1 MEISSSK
8 NVTFKLENDNLN
20 ISSNSKRLTLSDL
33 PKEKKRRNSKITSSS
48 IEKTKTR
55 YSKTRL
61 SRPSIFSN
69 NNRVNNNLFIRFDA
83 YGNEI
88 VKGSKNHKV
97 SFIDNISRQK
107 IAEVILVENDYNLHH
122 YPIDK
127 IDENEN
133 EKNGCQCDNC
143 CLIY

>member
-1 MEISSSK
+1 MNSISLRNNNNPRIEKYNNSKTKKLTLLNPDK
-8 NVTFKLENDNLN
+8 NV
-20 ISSNSKRLTLSDL
+20 NSRSTSLSLD
-33 PKEKKRRNSKITSSS
+33 
-48 IEKTKTR
+48 KTKIINLKNINFN
-55 YSKTRL
+55 SFN
-61 SRPSIFSN
+61 FSN
-69 NNRVNNNLFIRFDA
+69 NKRLNNNQSERFDA
-83 YGNEI
+83 FGNEI
-88 VKGSKNHKV
+88 FKGSKNHKV

-133 EKNGCQCDNC
+133 EKNGYQCDNC

>member
-1 MEISSSK
+1 MNSISLRNNNNPRIEKYNNSKTKKLTLLNPDK
-8 NVTFKLENDNLN
+8 NV
-20 ISSNSKRLTLSDL
+20 NSRSTSLSLD
-33 PKEKKRRNSKITSSS
+33 
-48 IEKTKTR
+48 KTKIINLKNTNFN
-55 YSKTRL
+55 SL
-61 SRPSIFSN
+61 NFSN
-69 NNRVNNNLFIRFDA
+69 NKRLNNNQSERFDA
-83 YGNEI
+83 FGNEI
-88 VKGSKNHKV
+88 FKGSKNHKV

-133 EKNGCQCDNC
+133 EKNSYQCDNC

>member
-1 MEISSSK
+1 MNSISLRNNNNPRIEKYNNSKTKKLTLLNPDK
-8 NVTFKLENDNLN
+8 NV
-20 ISSNSKRLTLSDL
+20 NSRSTSLSLD
-33 PKEKKRRNSKITSSS
+33 
-48 IEKTKTR
+48 KTKIINLKNTNFN
-55 YSKTRL
+55 SL
-61 SRPSIFSN
+61 NFSN
-69 NNRVNNNLFIRFDA
+69 NKRLNNNQSERFDA
-83 YGNEI
+83 FGNEI
-88 VKGSKNHKV
+88 FKGSKNHKV

-133 EKNGCQCDNC
+133 EKNGYQCDC

>member
-1 MEISSSK
+1 MNSISLRNNNNPRIEKYNNSKTKKLTLLNPDK
-8 NVTFKLENDNLN
+8 NVNSRSTSLSLDKTK
-20 ISSNSKRLTLSDL
+20 IINSKKSNF
-33 PKEKKRRNSKITSSS
+33 NS
-48 IEKTKTR
+48 
-55 YSKTRL
+55 L
-61 SRPSIFSN
+61 NFSN
-69 NNRVNNNLFIRFDA
+69 NKRLNNNQSERFDA
-83 YGNEI
+83 FGNEI
-88 VKGSKNHKV
+88 FKGSKNHKV

-133 EKNGCQCDNC
+133 EKNGYQCDNC

>member
-1 MEISSSK
+1 MNSISLRNNNNPRIEKYNNSKTKKLTLLNPDK
-8 NVTFKLENDNLN
+8 NV
-20 ISSNSKRLTLSDL
+20 NSRSTSLSLD
-33 PKEKKRRNSKITSSS
+33 
-48 IEKTKTR
+48 KTKIINLKNTNFN
-55 YSKTRL
+55 SL
-61 SRPSIFSN
+61 NFSN
-69 NNRVNNNLFIRFDA
+69 NKRLNNNQSERFDA
-83 YGNEI
+83 FGNEI
-88 VKGSKNHKV
+88 FKGSKNHKV

-133 EKNGCQCDNC
+133 EKNGYQCDNC

>member
-1 MEISSSK
+1 MNSISLRNNNNPRIEKYNNSKTKKLTLLNPDK
-8 NVTFKLENDNLN
+8 NV
-20 ISSNSKRLTLSDL
+20 NSRSTSLSLD
-33 PKEKKRRNSKITSSS
+33 
-48 IEKTKTR
+48 KTKIINLKNTNFN
-55 YSKTRL
+55 SL
-61 SRPSIFSN
+61 NFSN
-69 NNRVNNNLFIRFDA
+69 NKRLNNNQSERFDA
-83 YGNEI
+83 FGNEI
-88 VKGSKNHKV
+88 FKGSKNHKV

>member
-1 MEISSSK
+1 MNSISLRNNNNPRIEKYNNSKTKKLKLLNPDK
-8 NVTFKLENDNLN
+8 NV
-20 ISSNSKRLTLSDL
+20 NSRSTSLSLD
-33 PKEKKRRNSKITSSS
+33 
-48 IEKTKTR
+48 KTKIINLKNTNFN
-55 YSKTRL
+55 SL
-61 SRPSIFSN
+61 NFSN
-69 NNRVNNNLFIRFDA
+69 NKRLNNNQSERFDA
-83 YGNEI
+83 FGNEI
-88 VKGSKNHKV
+88 FKGSKNHKV

-127 IDENEN
+127 IEENEN

>member
-1 MEISSSK
+1 MNSISLRNNNNPRIEKYNNSKTKKLTLLNPDK
-8 NVTFKLENDNLN
+8 NVNSRSTSLSLDKTK
-20 ISSNSKRLTLSDL
+20 IINSKKSNF
-33 PKEKKRRNSKITSSS
+33 NS
-48 IEKTKTR
+48 
-55 YSKTRL
+55 L
-61 SRPSIFSN
+61 NFSN
-69 NNRVNNNLFIRFDA
+69 NKRLNNNQSERFDA
-83 YGNEI
+83 FGNEI
-88 VKGSKNHKV
+88 FKGSKNHKV

>member
-1 MEISSSK
+1 MNSISLRNNNNPRFEKYNNSKTKKLTLLNPDK
-8 NVTFKLENDNLN
+8 NV
-20 ISSNSKRLTLSDL
+20 NSRSTSLSLD
-33 PKEKKRRNSKITSSS
+33 
-48 IEKTKTR
+48 KTKIINLKNTNFN
-55 YSKTRL
+55 SL
-61 SRPSIFSN
+61 NFSN
-69 NNRVNNNLFIRFDA
+69 NKRLNNNQSERFDA
-83 YGNEI
+83 FGNEI
-88 VKGSKNHKV
+88 FKGSKNHKV

>member
-1 MEISSSK
+1 MNSISLRNNNNPRIEKYNNSKTKKLTLLNPDK
-8 NVTFKLENDNLN
+8 NV
-20 ISSNSKRLTLSDL
+20 NSRSTSLSLD
-33 PKEKKRRNSKITSSS
+33 
-48 IEKTKTR
+48 KTKIINLKNTNFN
-55 YSKTRL
+55 SL
-61 SRPSIFSN
+61 NFSN
-69 NNRVNNNLFIRFDA
+69 NKRLNNNQSERFDA
-83 YGNEI
+83 FGNEI
-88 VKGSKNHKV
+88 FKGSKNHKV
-97 SFIDNISRQK
+97 SFIDNISRKK

>member
-1 MEISSSK
+1 MNSISLRNNNNPKFEKYNNSK
-8 NVTFKLENDNLN
+8 TQKLILLDPDKNINSRSTSLSLDKTKIINLKKSNFNSNNKRLNDNQ
-20 ISSNSKRLTLSDL
+20 S
-33 PKEKKRRNSKITSSS
+33 E
-48 IEKTKTR
+48 
-55 YSKTRL
+55 
-61 SRPSIFSN
+61 
-69 NNRVNNNLFIRFDA
+69 RFDA
-83 YGNEI
+83 FGNEI
-88 VKGSKNHKV
+88 FKGSKNHKV

-133 EKNGCQCDNC
+133 EKNGYQCDC

>member
-1 MEISSSK
+1 MNSISLRNNNNPRIEKYNNSKTKKLTLLNPDK
-8 NVTFKLENDNLN
+8 NVNSRSTSLSLDKTK
-20 ISSNSKRLTLSDL
+20 IINSKKSNF
-33 PKEKKRRNSKITSSS
+33 NS
-48 IEKTKTR
+48 
-55 YSKTRL
+55 L
-61 SRPSIFSN
+61 NFSN
-69 NNRVNNNLFIRFDA
+69 NERLNNNQSERFDA
-83 YGNEI
+83 FGNEI
-88 VKGSKNHKV
+88 FKGSKNHKV
-97 SFIDNISRQK
+97 SFIDNISRKK

>member
-1 MEISSSK
+1 MNSISLRNNNNPK
-8 NVTFKLENDNLN
+8 FEKYN
-20 ISSNSKRLTLSDL
+20 NSKTKKLVLIDPDKNINSRSTSLSLD
-33 PKEKKRRNSKITSSS
+33 
-48 IEKTKTR
+48 KTKIINLKK
-55 YSKTRL
+55 SN
-61 SRPSIFSN
+61 FNSN
-69 NNRVNNNLFIRFDA
+69 NKRLNNNQSERFDA
-83 YGNEI
+83 FGNEI
-88 VKGSKNHKV
+88 FKGSKNHKV

-133 EKNGCQCDNC
+133 EKNGYQCDC

>member
-1 MEISSSK
+1 MNSISLRNNNNPRIEKYNNSKTKKLTLLNPDK
-8 NVTFKLENDNLN
+8 NVNSRSTSLSLDKTKIINLKK
-20 ISSNSKRLTLSDL
+20 SNFNSNNKRL
-33 PKEKKRRNSKITSSS
+33 
-48 IEKTKTR
+48 
-55 YSKTRL
+55 
-61 SRPSIFSN
+61 N
-69 NNRVNNNLFIRFDA
+69 NNQSERFDA
-83 YGNEI
+83 FGNEI
-88 VKGSKNHKV
+88 FKGSKNHKV

-133 EKNGCQCDNC
+133 EKNSYQCDNC